1 MLSKPNNI
9 YQFGYEVEFSQ
20 ILMFCKPKFKKNV
33 ILWKQLNN
41 TMKIKINTVVIYI
54 VSHIK
59 ISN

>member
-20 ILMFCKPKFKKNV
+20 ILMFCKPKFKKKNV

-41 TMKIKINTVVIYI
+41 TMKIKIKTVVIYI
-54 VSHIK
+54 LSLI
-59 ISN
+59 

>member
-33 ILWKQLNN
+33 ILWKQLKN

-54 VSHIK
+54 YCLSYK
-59 ISN
+59 NK

>member
-20 ILMFCKPKFKKNV
+20 ILMFGKPNFKKNNV

-54 VSHIK
+54 LSLI
-59 ISN
+59 